1 VPFAARGRY
10 LVDGERTVKLP
21 DREGTTVRH
30 DIQPY
35 QPQPLDAY
43 SDVPEPPER
52 QDSGAG
58 LLRYVEVLKRRW
70 RTILALWPLVL
81 VPAVISV
88 WLLVKV
94 KYTATAQ
101 IEVRPSVGY
110 VLYPTEDKSVA
121 SFDGMLTTQAE
132 LMKSQKVLRAAL
144 ADPKL
149 RRVPVALLNVPDPL
163 AALRKVVTAS
173 SIRGSYIVQLN
184 VQHEKPEEAK
194 VIAGAVL
201 AAYLANSGAAEE
213 DQRNNTLERVR
224 AERDRLE
231 QEKKAK
237 TAEINE
243 AARVYGAND
252 AKMFDLL
259 RQSIEKYSEK
269 TNEAYQQAKANVRE
283 IEGQLNR
290 ARGGVLPD
298 AAPVQSPS
306 QMRDA
311 IENDVMVRTLRQQYE
326 REAEHL
332 AKLKQLGLT
341 DQAKQV
347 VDARERI
354 EQLKSELSKE
364 RTRAAADIEK
374 DREEMAKGMAS
385 GVIKRLETQLKSA
398 IELRDGF
405 EKDVKTAS
413 DTGLELGR
421 TSMKIQDLQR
431 QLDSLD
437 MQFGRADQRVQE
449 LETEKNRAPRIVVA
463 SEPEILPDGVKD
475 NRVKFTAAA
484 LFGSLFFAL
493 AVAFLKD
500 FLDPHVHG
508 PDQVES
514 GLGLRLLGL
523 VPSLTDLREGRITEG
538 EFAES
543 YRLVRACLAVAG
555 PNGFSPKS
563 ILATSAQACEGKT
576 SLAVS
581 LAASL
586 AEAGNH
592 VLLIDGDIQGPQI
605 ERALNLTSTRTLKD
619 VLAGEATL
627 DDAIVHSSM
636 AHLDVL
642 TARLNSNTARGVLNP
657 RSALRLVREAVSSYE
672 YVIVDSPPILGA
684 ADAVVWAEAV
694 DGVILSS
701 FVGQSNSNAMRMA
714 CHRLRGVGARILGAV
729 MCNLSIRGGYY
740 SFSTSSASVRSD
752 HPGRGDDGRRTP
764 PHVQLPVV
772 EIYPSEA
779 NSDST

>member
-1 VPFAARGRY
+1 
-10 LVDGERTVKLP
+10 
-21 DREGTTVRH
+21 VRH

-35 QPQPLDAY
+35 QAQPLDTY
-43 SDVPEPPER
+43 LEVPETEEQEGLR
-52 QDSGAG
+52 SG
-58 LLRYVEVLKRRW
+58 LPRYIEILKRRW
-70 RTILALWPLVL
+70 RTILVLWPLVL
-81 VPAVISV
+81 APAVIGT
-88 WLLVKV
+88 WLFVKV

-110 VLYPTEDKSVA
+110 VLYPTEDKPVA
-121 SFDGMLTTQAE
+121 SFDGMLNTQAE

-144 ADPKL
+144 ADPRL
-149 RRVPVALLNVPDPL
+149 RQLPLELLKGPDSL
-163 AALRKVVTAS
+163 GALREVVSAN
-173 SIRGSYIVQLN
+173 SIRGSYIVQLD
-184 VQHEKPEEAK
+184 VKCERPEEAK
-194 VIAGAVL
+194 LIASAVL
-201 AAYLANSGAAEE
+201 GAYLANSGAAEE
-213 DQRNNTLERVR
+213 EQRNNTLERVR
-224 AERDRLE
+224 AERDRLD

-237 TAEINE
+237 IAEINE

-290 ARGGVLPD
+290 AKAGVLPD
-298 AAPVQSPS
+298 TAPEQNSS

-311 IENDVMVRTLRQQYE
+311 IENDVMVRSLRQRLE
-326 REAEHL
+326 AEAEHL
-332 AKLKQLGLT
+332 TKLRQLGLT

-354 EQLKSELSKE
+354 EQWKADLSRE
-364 RTRAAADIEK
+364 RSRAALDIEK
-374 DREEMAKGMAS
+374 DREEMAKRMAS

-413 DTGLELGR
+413 ETGLELGR
-421 TSMKIQDLQR
+421 TSMKIQNLQG
-431 QLDSLD
+431 QLASLEK
-437 MQFGRADQRVQE
+437 QFDRADQRVQE

-475 NRVKFTAAA
+475 NRVKFTGLAVM
-484 LFGSLFFAL
+484 GSLFFAL

-500 FLDPHVHG
+500 LLDPHVHG

-514 GLGLRLLGL
+514 DLGLRLLGL
-523 VPSLTDLREGRITEG
+523 VPSLTDLKQGRITEG

-555 PNGFSPKS
+555 PNGSSPKS

-586 AEAGNH
+586 AEAGSN

-605 ERALNLTSTRTLKD
+605 ERALNLTSARTLKD
-619 VLAGEATL
+619 VLSGEATL
-627 DDAIVHSSM
+627 EDAIVHSSM

-657 RSALRLVREAVSSYE
+657 RSALRLVQTAIASYD
-672 YVIVDSPPILGA
+672 YVIVDSPPVLGA

-701 FVGQSNSNAMRMA
+701 FVGQSNSNAMRLA
-714 CHRLRGVGARILGAV
+714 CQRLRGVGARILGAV

-740 SFSTSSASVRSD
+740 SYSTSSASVHSR
-752 HPGRGDDGRRTP
+752 HPGRGEDGRRTP

-772 EIYPSEA
+772 EIYPHEP
-779 NSDST
+779 DSRPQ